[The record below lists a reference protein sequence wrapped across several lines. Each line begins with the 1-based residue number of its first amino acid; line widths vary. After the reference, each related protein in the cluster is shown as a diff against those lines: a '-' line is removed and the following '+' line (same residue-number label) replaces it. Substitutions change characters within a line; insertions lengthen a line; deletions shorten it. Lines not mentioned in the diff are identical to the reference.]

1 MNFDFWKQSVC
12 TKLGWWDAAIYCT
25 NIDGSWKAECIN
37 KFFYMKWLLSA
48 MEVGQQLLCTYRL
61 LCLCAAKLFVFFL
74 LWCICYFSGWISA
87 WQECTYSEASQGWIC
102 AGRYWK
108 AMERH
113 KCKLS
118 FGCPYCKSLDYK
130 RFPPLLLFMPFTE
143 CWDNGLE
150 ADFARRYCSHLLGH
164 VLLMLFV
171 FFLYCK
177 PGWNLHALLR
187 HFPEFNGRIYNSEL
201 PSLDTL
207 CPASCRGSCTLNILY
222 NLLSS
227 GAGKDPHAGSLL
239 VGFVF

>member
-1 MNFDFWKQSVC
+1 
-12 TKLGWWDAAIYCT
+12 
-25 NIDGSWKAECIN
+25 
-37 KFFYMKWLLSA
+37 MKWLLSA

-171 FFLYCK
+171 FFCTVNQVGIYMPCYDIFR
-177 PGWNLHALLR
+177 NSME
-187 HFPEFNGRIYNSEL
+187 EFTIQN
-201 PSLDTL
+201 
-207 CPASCRGSCTLNILY
+207 CPALTPYVPLVAGAVARSISCITCYPVELARTRMQVVC
-222 NLLSS
+222 
-227 GAGKDPHAGSLL
+227 LL
-239 VGFVF
+239 VLFFSITYIKVSMDYWLD